1 MVSKRNNRSQM
12 CLITTDKRYDHQ
24 NSFQRLASDDTTT
37 KIINAKSNSGRTSS
51 SSSSEHF
58 CMDESAGTSSAG
70 SASTNNNNLAVA
82 LNEHGQL
89 VCANYFAQVPIL
101 SRPRPCW
108 ARLKYQPTIES
119 LHDEIMDLYNWLKPT
134 AEEIWSR
141 RLVFNR
147 TSDIIKGIWPDSNVQ
162 MFGSVATNSF
172 LPSSDI
178 DICVRTGKSIQIP
191 EDLHRVADVLRGFH
205 FENIHVL
212 DKTAFPLVKCTDQL
226 TQLNIDINFNIGGR
240 IDRTVNWIRDK
251 LDFMHQLEPLLLVLK
266 LFLAQ
271 RGLNN
276 PYTGGLPSYA
286 LVVMLVHY
294 LEYIR
299 LKNKSDVVHKD
310 SYDYMTLIGK
320 KPLGFLLHYFF
331 FYFYCFDYSKMGI
344 KVRNRV
350 SISLVLHKKELIEE
364 LGEEIFY
371 SSPVFICDPCER
383 GNNLG
388 RSAHNISAIQLAFC
402 EAYKTIVST
411 INHCN
416 LLSPFMKNLYC
427 GPLLKLLI
435 SDELLDGRESNI
447 HRLRELLFGS
457 WHSHQNSII
466 SPLNTNKDVVLTI
479 KYEEKEKQD

>member
-1 MVSKRNNRSQM
+1 MVSKRNNKTQM
-12 CLITTDKRYDHQ
+12 CLVTTDEQYNQQ
-24 NSFQRLASDDTTT
+24 NSLQQHTSNDTST
-37 KIINAKSNSGRTSS
+37 KRINGNSGRTSS

-58 CMDESAGTSSAG
+58 CMDESAGTSSAS
-70 SASTNNNNLAVA
+70 SASTNNNNLVVAV
-82 LNEHGQL
+82 NEHGQL
-89 VCANYFAQVPIL
+89 VCANYFTQVPVL
-101 SRPRPCW
+101 SRTRPCW

-119 LHDEIMDLYNWLKPT
+119 LHDEIIDLYNWLKPT

-141 RLVFNR
+141 RLLFNR

-178 DICVRTGKSIQIP
+178 DICVRTINSIQIP
-191 EDLHRVADVLRGFH
+191 EDLHKVADVLKGFH

-226 TQLNIDINFNIGGR
+226 TQLNIDINFNINGR
-240 IDRTVNWIRDK
+240 IDRTVGWIRDK
-251 LDFMHQLEPLLLVLK
+251 LDFMPHLEPLLLVLK

-299 LKNKSDVVHKD
+299 LKNKSDVSHKD
-310 SYDYMTLIGK
+310 SYNYMTLIGR
-320 KPLGFLLHYFF
+320 KPLGLLLHYFF
-331 FYFYCFDYSKMGI
+331 FYFYCFDYSELGI

-350 SISLVLHKKELIEE
+350 SASLVLHKKELIEE

-388 RSAHNISAIQLAFC
+388 RSAHNILTIRQAFYD
-402 EAYKTIVST
+402 AFRTIGT
-411 INHCN
+411 TFNHCN
-416 LLSPFMKNLYC
+416 QLSPYIKNLYC

-435 SDELLDGRESNI
+435 SDELLSGRKRNI
-447 HRLRELLFGS
+447 YRLRELLFGS
-457 WHSHQNSII
+457 CHGHQNSIL
-466 SPLNTNKDVVLTI
+466 SLDSNKEDIVETT
-479 KYEEKEKQD
+479 KHEEKKEKQD